1 MQETKVL
8 ETVASLQQVLT
19 NHREEGKTIGFVP
32 TMGALHDGHISL
44 VQKAHERADIVVVS
58 IFVNPTQFNNAS
70 DLDKYPRTVEQDVAL
85 LSKAKVRYAFVPNVD
100 EIYPADSVFEPIN
113 IGSLGEVME
122 GEFRPGHF
130 NGVIQVVK
138 RLFEIVQPDVA
149 CFGRKDFQQLAVINF
164 MTKYFDLPIEII
176 GCDIKRE
183 DSGLAMSSRNMRL
196 TESEKLDALHIYQ
209 TLKFALENVKDH
221 SPSKLKEMSSAYF
234 STGNLTLEYLDV
246 VDPNTLLP
254 LTEWVDGATICIA
267 CFCGDV
273 RLIDNLQLI

>member
-1 MQETKVL
+1 MHETIVL
-8 ETVASLQQVLT
+8 ETVTSIQKVL
-19 NHREEGKTIGFVP
+19 NNLREEGKTIGFVP
-32 TMGALHDGHISL
+32 TMGALHEGHISL
-44 VQKAHERADIVVVS
+44 VQKALDQADIVVVS
-58 IFVNPTQFNNAS
+58 VFVNPTQFNNQS
-70 DLDKYPRTVEQDVAL
+70 DLAKYPRTVEQDVAL
-85 LSKAKVRYAFVPNVD
+85 LSKAKVHYAFVPNV
-100 EIYPADSVFEPIN
+100 EEVYPANSVFEPIN

-164 MTKYFDLPIEII
+164 MTKHFKIPVEII
-176 GCDIKRE
+176 GCEIKRE

-196 TESEKLDALHIYQ
+196 SESEKQDALHIYH
-209 TLKFALENVKDH
+209 TLHFALGNVKDH
-221 SPSKLKEMSSAYF
+221 SPSELKEMSIAYF
-234 STGNLTLEYLDV
+234 STGKLTLEYLDI
-246 VDPNTLLP
+246 VDPDTLLP